1 MGHVLSC
8 YYFLF
13 VCLQLFSSD
22 FFALA
27 CFVNRLVCEW
37 GTVMNNHN
45 HNNHHGKHSKGKSE
59 EKRRKRRSNSKNG
72 VPPSTFDW
80 TTTSQY
86 TYEDDALLNKK
97 LPKELLLRIFS
108 FLDVVSLCR
117 CAQVSKYW
125 NMLALDGSNWQ
136 KIDLFNFQTVI
147 EGPVVEYMSQRCGGF
162 LKSLSLKG
170 CQSITDA
177 ALQTFAQQC
186 KHIETLILH
195 KCMKITDLTCE
206 ALGKYSKKLRK
217 LDLSSCCH
225 ITDKSLKY
233 LSNTA
238 PDRGCHQLAYLDIS
252 WCHFV
257 SSEGVIALAEGCP
270 KIHTFFCRGC
280 TQINNDGIEK
290 LAICAENLMKLNI
303 RNCSEIT
310 DEAIATLGLKCPGL
324 TLLCAS
330 LCNRLTDASLVALG
344 QGCPE
349 LTTLE
354 VSGCNLLTDAG
365 FQALTRNCHN
375 LEKMD
380 LEDCLQ
386 ITDATLSHI
395 AAYCHHL
402 NALSLSHCELIT
414 DEGIRQL
421 GSSPCAMEHLQVLE
435 LDNCPLITDA
445 ALEHLMGCQ
454 SLTRIEIY
462 DCQLIT
468 CTGIRRLRSH
478 LPHILVHAYFAPV
491 TPPPSVGGGR
501 QRYCK
506 CCAIL

>member
-1 MGHVLSC
+1 
-8 YYFLF
+8 
-13 VCLQLFSSD
+13 
-22 FFALA
+22 
-27 CFVNRLVCEW
+27 
-37 GTVMNNHN
+37 MNNHN

-72 VPPSTFDW
+72 APPSSFDW

-195 KCMKITDLTCE
+195 KCMKITDVTCE

-225 ITDKSLKY
+225 ITDKSLKHLRQSKHCPLY
-233 LSNTA
+233 FFSRTQTIKALSTLLLFTY
-238 PDRGCHQLAYLDIS
+238 PDNQSIV
-252 WCHFV
+252 HF
-257 SSEGVIALAEGCP
+257 C
-270 KIHTFFCRGC
+270 FDCR
-280 TQINNDGIEK
+280 INNEGIEK

-303 RNCSEIT
+303 RNCSDIT